1 MLNRGKVRDIY
12 EVGDDLLIVAS
23 DRLSAFDCIMP
34 TPIPMKGKVLT
45 GLTLFWLGLFD
56 DVESHLITADVGE
69 MPEDV
74 RLHAEVVEGRSMLV
88 RRAKPAPVECVCRGY
103 LSGSGWKSY
112 KESGEVC
119 GVALP
124 AGLVESDKLPEPI
137 FTPTTKAESG
147 HDEPIGF
154 DEAEEMVGADRAAE
168 LRDRSLGLYTR
179 AAEFARTRGVIIA
192 DTKFEW
198 GETADGELILI
209 DEALTPDSSRFWP
222 ADEYAPGGPQPSFDK
237 QYVRDWL
244 TEIGFNR
251 EPPAPE
257 LPRDVVARTKE
268 KYVQAYEKIT
278 GRAFHG

>member
-45 GLTLFWLGLFD
+45 GLTLFWLELFD

-147 HDEPIGF
+147 HDEPLGF
-154 DEAEEMVGADRAAE
+154 EEAAEMVGADRAAE

-198 GETADGELILI
+198 GEIADGGLILI